1 MRADHLSFVAGHQP
15 LIRFLL
21 SEHIEVVEPEI
32 GEHLLQLPVAGRGA
46 HELLLNKLADDL
58 RGTPED
64 SRRILVVRALLRD
77 APIVVMDEPTS
88 SLDSLTE
95 RSVVAGLK
103 ALLSGRTAIVIAHRF
118 TTIQNADLV
127 AVMDEGRL
135 VEFGTPQKLLLDKG
149 LYSSLSL
156 IQGVPT

>member
-1 MRADHLSFVAGHQP
+1 
-15 LIRFLL
+15 
-21 SEHIEVVEPEI
+21 
-32 GEHLLQLPVAGRGA
+32 
-46 HELLLNKLADDL
+46 
-58 RGTPED
+58 
-64 SRRILVVRALLRD
+64 
-77 APIVVMDEPTS
+77 MDEPTS